1 MNRLLI
7 AMLLAANPI
16 VILSNFGQ
24 ARSDHMAPTSVNS
37 VVERHDTDDRQ
48 SRQEDRRRNR
58 GPDDDKRD
66 DGKDRGRDRD
76 RDRDRG
82 HDDRL

>member
-1 MNRLLI
+1 MNKLLI
-7 AMLLAANPI
+7 AMLLAANPL
-16 VILSNFGQ
+16 VILSNVGQ
-24 ARSDHMAPTSVNS
+24 ARSDHAAAASVNL
-37 VVERHDTDDRQ
+37 VVERRDSGDRQ